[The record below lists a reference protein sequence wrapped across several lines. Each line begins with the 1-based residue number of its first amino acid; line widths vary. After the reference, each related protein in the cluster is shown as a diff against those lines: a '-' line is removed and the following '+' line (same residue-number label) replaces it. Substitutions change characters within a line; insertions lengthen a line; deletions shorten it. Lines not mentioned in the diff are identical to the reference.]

1 MLRPGGA
8 GDAVGGLLRPGGGPV
23 EWLLLNRGGG
33 GVDRPGVPSF
43 GCGNPLAF
51 AEVKPGETVVDLGSG
66 PGFDLI
72 QAAKRV
78 GPSGLVI
85 GVDMTDA
92 MIEEARRNAA
102 RAGFAN
108 IEVRKGLIENLPV
121 AAGSVDW
128 VISNCVINLSPE
140 KPRVFA
146 EIARVLRPG
155 GRFRIS
161 DIVVESLP
169 EWIRTNAA
177 AYAACVAGAIPE
189 REYVAGLEAAGLVD
203 VKVES
208 RLVYDAAQIRSLVD
222 HDLSELRPR
231 ARRDRGRLRR
241 GRRKGLER
249 LLQRNQGLI
258 ARRAMRSSDA
268 GCAACSG
275 REARAAPPTPHSAHS
290 SDLDDLPRIEYPP
303 GIERV
308 LDRAHRRDLRRG
320 PAQRQIV
327 ALLEAD
333 AVLGR
338 HRAAALAQRAID
350 DALDLVSRVA
360 TSPLP
365 TPTMTC
371 RLPSPRW
378 PNTTSAGSF
387 HFASSA
393 APHLGDVA
401 RHVGDRQAHVVGEDR
416 RQARELLD
424 VVAHR
429 PQLVALGA

>member
-1 MLRPGGA
+1 MLRPVRTSAAAALRRAESVAAAGKARRSTSELAGTEEATGA
-8 GDAVGGLLRPGGGPV
+8 RS
-23 EWLLLNRGGG
+23 
-33 GVDRPGVPSF
+33 PSF

-72 QAAKRV
+72 LAAKRV

-102 RAGFAN
+102 RAGFTN

-169 EWIRTNAA
+169 EWIRGNAA

-189 REYVAGLEAAGLVD
+189 REYVAGLERAGLVD

-208 RLVYDAAQIRSLVD
+208 RLVYTAAQIRGLVD
-222 HDLSELRPR
+222 HDLKQLRSR
-231 ARRDRGRLRR
+231 ARRDRGRIRR
-241 GRRKGLER
+241 GCGESLER
-249 LLQRNQGLI
+249 LLHRQQVLNRYGSANTHSTPPAGTWVVVPRMLSR
-258 ARRAMRSSDA
+258 AR
-268 GCAACSG
+268 
-275 REARAAPPTPHSAHS
+275 
-290 SDLDDLPRIEYPP
+290 
-303 GIERV
+303 
-308 LDRAHRRDLRRG
+308 
-320 PAQRQIV
+320 
-327 ALLEAD
+327 
-333 AVLGR
+333 
-338 HRAAALAQRAID
+338 
-350 DALDLVSRVA
+350 
-360 TSPLP
+360 
-365 TPTMTC
+365 
-371 RLPSPRW
+371 
-378 PNTTSAGSF
+378 
-387 HFASSA
+387 
-393 APHLGDVA
+393 
-401 RHVGDRQAHVVGEDR
+401 
-416 RQARELLD
+416 
-424 VVAHR
+424 
-429 PQLVALGA
+429 